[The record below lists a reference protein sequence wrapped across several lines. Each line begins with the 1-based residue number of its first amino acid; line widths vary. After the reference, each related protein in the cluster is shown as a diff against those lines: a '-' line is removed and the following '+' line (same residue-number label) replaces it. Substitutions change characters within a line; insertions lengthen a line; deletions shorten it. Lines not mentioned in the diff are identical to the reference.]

1 MTYLNSSRRGAP
13 LVSLSLSGALSD
25 GALKVIEYLATL
37 KYPTPPTHDN
47 PIGTLSCLP
56 ARARWADLQMLN
68 IQRTMVDT
76 GRYLFN
82 RELHYARPMLQET
95 YQWIMLLK

>member
-1 MTYLNSSRRGAP
+1 M
-13 LVSLSLSGALSD
+13 SLCGALSD
-25 GALKVIEYLATL
+25 GAWKVIDHLAKL
-37 KYPTPPTHDN
+37 KNPTPPTHDN
-47 PIGTLSCLP
+47 PVSYLP